1 MDLSDY
7 VAELHR
13 LLQSHPLIARYDL
26 DAQSRGERV
35 LFLRGKIEFL
45 RHTILDFK
53 EFVESHP
60 GRIER
65 FKYAYN
71 CRQGNR
77 VLFRYDNA
85 ADPRAKDLP
94 TTYPAH
100 KHEGDEI
107 KPSPSTDLPSV
118 VNEIVRLMGDSV

>member
-1 MDLSDY
+1 MNHSDY

-13 LLQSHPLIARYDL
+13 LLQTHPLIARYDL
-26 DAQSRGERV
+26 DAQSRGERF
-35 LFLRGKIEFL
+35 LFLRGKVEFL

-53 EFVESHP
+53 EFIECHP

-71 CRQGNR
+71 CRQGHR

-85 ADPRAKDLP
+85 ADPRAKHLP
-94 TTYPAH
+94 TYPAH

-107 KPSPSTDLPSV
+107 KPSPPTDLPSV
-118 VNEIVRLMGDSV
+118 VKEIVWLMGDSL

>member
-1 MDLSDY
+1 MNRSDY

-13 LLQSHPLIARYDL
+13 LLQSHPLIAFYDL
-26 DAQSRGERV
+26 DAQSRGERF
-35 LFLRGKIEFL
+35 LFVRGTVKFL

-53 EFVESHP
+53 EFVECHP

-85 ADPRAKDLP
+85 ADPRAKHLP
-94 TTYPAH
+94 TYPAH

-107 KPSPSTDLPSV
+107 RSSPPTDLSSV
-118 VNEIVRLMGDSV
+118 VNEIVQLMGDSL

>member
-1 MDLSDY
+1 MNRSDY

-13 LLQSHPLIARYDL
+13 LLQSHPLIAWYDL
-26 DAQSRGERV
+26 DAQSRGEHL
-35 LFLRGKIEFL
+35 LFLRRKVEFL
-45 RHTILDFK
+45 RRTILDFK
-53 EFVESHP
+53 EFVECHP

-85 ADPRAKDLP
+85 TDPRAKHLP
-94 TTYPAH
+94 TYPAH

-107 KPSPSTDLPSV
+107 RPSPPTDLPSV
-118 VNEIVRLMGDSV
+118 VKEIVRLMGDSL